1 MVLNPTTPASP
12 EVAADTLA
20 AEASAELDSYVT
32 GIAVGVSSHV
42 VGLWIDLLSQVSDHV
57 EPEGPLPSVTGLG
70 RQQFKA
76 LIYLQGE
83 ALTIRDLARRLGIS
97 NGAASLVAESL
108 IRCGAAE
115 RYQDTLV
122 RRVGRV
128 VATVA
133 GMQIA
138 SDYRA
143 TQVEILEMLLGKLDP
158 DRRTVLVLA
167 MKEIAEAMAWTSI
180 ASVENMLIPD
190 PELSTVN

>member
-1 MVLNPTTPASP
+1 MLVEKRP
-12 EVAADTLA
+12 
-20 AEASAELDSYVT
+20 AELDSHVA

-42 VGLWIDLLSQVSDHV
+42 VGLWIDLLTQASNRV

-97 NGAASLVAESL
+97 SGAASLVAESL
-108 IRCGAAE
+108 ISAGAAE
-115 RYQDTLV
+115 RYQDTLD
-122 RRVGRV
+122 RRIGRV

-167 MKEIAEAMAWTSI
+167 MKEIAEAMDWTSI
-180 ASVENMLIPD
+180 ASVDNMLIPD
-190 PELSTVN
+190 PERLTVN

>member
-1 MVLNPTTPASP
+1 MVLNPTAPPTPEIAP
-12 EVAADTLA
+12 DTLA
-20 AEASAELDSYVT
+20 EEASAERDSYVP

-42 VGLWIDLLSQVSDHV
+42 VGLWIDLVSQAGNLI

-97 NGAASLVAESL
+97 NSAASLVVESL
-108 IRCGAAE
+108 ISAGAAE
-115 RYQDTLV
+115 RYQDTLD
-122 RRVGRV
+122 RRIGRV

-167 MKEIAEAMAWTSI
+167 MKEIAEAMDWTSI
-180 ASVENMLIPD
+180 ASVEKMLIPD
-190 PELSTVN
+190 PERLTVN